1 MPKGL
6 LENFLR
12 QVSATQGQLPAPLA
26 QSLQTLLRQI
36 PAVLLQGGQ
45 TTVTTPA
52 QPLDDAPV
60 ELVWL
65 QRLLVPLLKLEPS
78 LRQAWPLPNQYPLPS
93 DTNSNQMMQPTLSN
107 DSVLAQ
113 LLRQQPGLGRALLQW
128 TLQLLAQHPRLMEQ
142 LTPQEQ
148 RQFRQQTKTVPPAT
162 KDGNPASLSPEKNAD
177 GLSARQLPS
186 LLKATLPLLQP
197 QVTPSA
203 KATSQNAQTGQPQTA
218 LPQDAKAPQHQ
229 TPSATRSSP
238 YSVGLAL
245 PQGEAL
251 LHSVK
256 RLLQAQGLTP
266 TSANLAPPMAMASS
280 PSSTPQPGNKL
291 TWDTLLNLAGL
302 LPESESSNR
311 PTPAQSDSNLSALPQ
326 LIRLLHSSSTQVLP
340 RSLQTALAQL
350 TSDLQRPLDT
360 PQQAEQWLRFM
371 SAPLASDNTLGQGL
385 QRWLLQLLSQ
395 RLAQADAQQSSLQ
408 PSPAQ
413 TGETQLSHGLLHRLG
428 TASLQLVEQRQAS
441 QQEPAVTNQPW
452 LCPLPSTPQRA
463 HEPSLT
469 IQRGGHTEQEYH
481 WLLSFYLEPEG
492 VGPLQIKVRLQIPDI
507 GIMVIAEQ
515 AEGIERVRQTLPQLE
530 SRFAELGLQ
539 STGFHCRQGKVKP
552 PQAVNP
558 PTNDGLS
565 IHI

>member
-6 LENFLR
+6 LEDFLR

-45 TTVTTPA
+45 TTVAA
-52 QPLDDAPV
+52 QTLDDAPV
-60 ELVWL
+60 ELMWL

-78 LRQAWPLPNQYPLPS
+78 LRQAWPLPNKNPLPS
-93 DTNSNQMMQPTLSN
+93 DTNSNQMMQSTLSN

-148 RQFRQQTKTVPPAT
+148 QQFRQQTKTAPAAA
-162 KDGNPASLSPEKNAD
+162 KDGNPASPSPEKNAD
-177 GLSARQLPS
+177 GLTARQLPS

-197 QVTPSA
+197 QATPSA
-203 KATSQNAQTGQPQTA
+203 KAPPQNVQTGQPQTA

-229 TPSATRSSP
+229 APSETRASP

-266 TSANLAPPMAMASS
+266 ASANLAPIAMASS
-280 PSSTPQPGNKL
+280 TASTPQSGNKL
-291 TWDTLLNLAGL
+291 TWDALLSLAGL
-302 LPESESSNR
+302 LPEGEDSNW
-311 PTPAQSDSNLSALPQ
+311 PKPAQADSNLSALPQ
-326 LIRLLHSSSTQVLP
+326 LIRLLHSSSTLVLP
-340 RSLQTALAQL
+340 RSLQTAMAQL

-371 SAPLASDNTLGQGL
+371 SAPLADNTLGQGL
-385 QRWLLQLLSQ
+385 QRWLLQLLTQ

-463 HEPSLT
+463 HEPVLT
-469 IQRGGHTEQEYH
+469 IHRGGHTEQEYH

-515 AEGIERVRQTLPQLE
+515 TEGIERVKQTLPQLE

-552 PQAVNP
+552 PQVVNP